1 MQGGARRAQP
11 ACNLEEIV
19 TAHIEIVTDGGPP
32 RLLTSVRRGAGV
44 LGILDPQKEQKYIF
58 NTIQHTLARSLA
70 HYRATYYIQSVH
82 PEDSGPGPWI

>member
-44 LGILDPQKEQKYIF
+44 LGILDPQKEQKYIYS
-58 NTIQHTLARSLA
+58 IPYSILSHG
-70 HYRATYYIQSVH
+70 H
-82 PEDSGPGPWI
+82 